1 MELICA
7 NKDIHEE
14 FISKTHKQLMHLDIK
29 ETTQSNGAQ
38 DLNGPFPTENVE
50 MAMKHMRRCSASV
63 SIRAV
68 NQKYNGSSPHTGQ
81 KGHHRKSTTINAGE
95 QMEGKNPPSCW
106 WEWQS
111 GNPQRRTV
119 QRVLKSWAEK
129 CHRSQQPHS
138 WAQIQRKP

>member
-1 MELICA
+1 MKNKANKKNKWDLITLKSVIAEETINKKTTLIMQLIFA
-7 NKDIHEE
+7 NKDICKE

-29 ETTQSNGAQ
+29 ETTQSNGAE
-38 DLNGPFPTENVE
+38 DLNGPFPTENRE

-68 NQKYNGSSPHTGQ
+68 NQKYNGASPHTGQ

-106 WEWQS
+106 WE
-111 GNPQRRTV
+111 
-119 QRVLKSWAEK
+119 
-129 CHRSQQPHS
+129 
-138 WAQIQRKP
+138 

>member
-7 NKDIHEE
+7 NKDTHEE

-63 SIRAV
+63 SIRIR
-68 NQKYNGSSPHTGQ
+68 STM
-81 KGHHRKSTTINAGE
+81 GHHLTQARKAIIENLR
-95 QMEGKNPPSCW
+95 Q
-106 WEWQS
+106 
-111 GNPQRRTV
+111 
-119 QRVLKSWAEK
+119 
-129 CHRSQQPHS
+129 
-138 WAQIQRKP
+138 